1 MDTARWDNETD
12 ESTRQLSLACER
24 GDVEAVRRLLDEG
37 VPIDGSMRD
46 YGSHFDVAL
55 RAFRYK
61 LDPRRSNER
70 ASGADVDDPV
80 GVIRLLLARGID
92 VNKTEEM
99 GTTNGGRTPLYS
111 AVWIAR
117 DLDVIRLLL
126 AHGADP
132 NLGVHPPL
140 TLAVGEIHGSVAL
153 CRLLLAHG
161 ADVECVN
168 PYLTPRHAEQSRFVN
183 PYLWSACLE
192 HDQPDIALLLL
203 DRGVDVNRKTQHSRH
218 TPMYL
223 AASRGKVSMVRA
235 LLSRGADADFVFQ
248 EHTQAPQLKAIDA
261 ARRAAA
267 AGMPC
272 REGTWEELIA
282 LLDSAPPARVRIR
295 SHWHRRILFHVISRR
310 SSNPNSARHELGRD
324 MVSVVASFLMAA
336 E

>member
-1 MDTARWDNETD
+1 MDTARCISDNETD

-70 ASGADVDDPV
+70 ARARMPDDPV

-92 VNKTEEM
+92 VNSTPKQKKWVRRT
-99 GTTNGGRTPLYS
+99 GAFTPLYS
-111 AVWIAR
+111 AVRLIGTSI
-117 DLDVIRLLL
+117 VIRLLL

-168 PYLTPRHAEQSRFVN
+168 PYLTPRHAEQSQFVN

-192 HDQPDIALLLL
+192 HDQPDMALLLL

-235 LLSRGADADFVFQ
+235 L
-248 EHTQAPQLKAIDA
+248 
-261 ARRAAA
+261 
-267 AGMPC
+267 
-272 REGTWEELIA
+272 
-282 LLDSAPPARVRIR
+282 
-295 SHWHRRILFHVISRR
+295 
-310 SSNPNSARHELGRD
+310 
-324 MVSVVASFLMAA
+324 
-336 E
+336 